1 MRADADKLLEVEPL
15 SVMMKKRPSPSGD
28 DLVPYWDMKA
38 PGMETKSN
46 SDIPRDASAAA
57 ILASGLYELAT
68 YVDAGR
74 ALRYINAADKILDS
88 LTASYSIKCGES
100 EGFILDHSTGHHPA
114 DSEVDVPLV
123 YADYYYLEALLRKRN
138 R

>member
-57 ILASGLYELAT
+57 ILASGLYELAS

-74 ALRYINAADKILDS
+74 SQRYCTTADKILDS
-88 LTASYSIKCGES
+88 LTTSYTINPGED
-100 EGFILDHSTGHHPA
+100 EGFILNHSTGHHPA

-123 YADYYYLEALLRKRN
+123 YADYYYIEALLRKRN